1 MIEKVFMERIFNM
14 KTRLIREYRKK
25 IYFIGVY
32 SIIFVELALVLDRIF
47 VAENKTFIWGI
58 AMPCFLV
65 FLTITNIVIN
75 FFMIFDSSFS
85 YNCRDYVNRNT
96 LTNVKIETNKI
107 AGKISTKEKRIL
119 QLSLPYS
126 KGYSVYVDGKRVKTF
141 TSGIGYLGVELEKG
155 THSVEVK
162 YVTYGIIP
170 AATVSVVANLLFILQ
185 LFMDRK
191 RKQKM

>member
-1 MIEKVFMERIFNM
+1 MNGFSYVTMRFSYGMALLLAVMVAFAIEKL
-14 KTRLIREYRKK
+14 KT
-25 IYFIGVY
+25 
-32 SIIFVELALVLDRIF
+32 
-47 VAENKTFIWGI
+47 
-58 AMPCFLV
+58 
-65 FLTITNIVIN
+65 
-75 FFMIFDSSFS
+75 
-85 YNCRDYVNRNT
+85 NT

-107 AGKISTKEKRIL
+107 TGKISTKEKRIL

-126 KGYSVYVDGKRVKTF
+126 KGYSVYVDGKKVKTF

-170 AATVSVVANLLFILQ
+170 AATVSVVATLLFILQ
-185 LFMDRK
+185 LFVDRK